1 MEIFLSYASE
11 DKATAETITFSL
23 RGRGHTVFLDRDDL
37 PAGES
42 FDHQIERAV
51 NESDIFIFLISP
63 DSVTE
68 GRYTLTELKF
78 ARQKWRS
85 PNNRVLPVMAR
96 KTPLEQVPTYLKAI
110 TILEPTGN
118 VAAETSAAVDEM
130 RPQSSWRLVAPTL
143 RNLWLPI
150 AATLVVLILAFL
162 LFDKRYESS
171 PSGENITAIG
181 RNVTVTPSP
190 SGNPTG
196 VQATGGGVAIG
207 GNVTGA
213 TVTTTPTGKDEDK
226 P

>member
-1 MEIFLSYASE
+1 MDIFLSYASG
-11 DKATAETITFSL
+11 DKATAESITFSL
-23 RGRGHTVFLDRDDL
+23 RDRGHTVFLDRDDL

-63 DSVTE
+63 NSVAE

-78 ARQKWRS
+78 ARHKWRS

-96 KTPLEQVPTYLKAI
+96 KTPLAQVPTYLKAI
-110 TILEPTGN
+110 TILEPNGN

-130 RPQSSWRLVAPTL
+130 RPRNPWRLVAPTL

-150 AATLVVLILAFL
+150 AATLVALVLVFL

-171 PSGENITAIG
+171 PSSET
-181 RNVTVTPSP
+181 TSP
-190 SGNPTG
+190 SGYPPA
-196 VQATGGGVAIG
+196 VQATGGGIAIG

>member
-1 MEIFLSYASE
+1 
-11 DKATAETITFSL
+11 
-23 RGRGHTVFLDRDDL
+23 
-37 PAGES
+37 
-42 FDHQIERAV
+42 
-51 NESDIFIFLISP
+51 
-63 DSVTE
+63 
-68 GRYTLTELKF
+68 
-78 ARQKWRS
+78 
-85 PNNRVLPVMAR
+85 MAR

-150 AATLVVLILAFL
+150 AATLVALILAFL

-213 TVTTTPTGKDEDK
+213 TVTTTPTGKDEGK

>member
-11 DKATAETITFSL
+11 DKATAESITFSL
-23 RGRGHTVFLDRDDL
+23 RDRGHTVFLDRDDL

-78 ARQKWRS
+78 ARHKWRS

-130 RPQSSWRLVAPTL
+130 RPRSSWRLVAPTL

-171 PSGENITAIG
+171 PSSET
-181 RNVTVTPSP
+181 TSP
-190 SGNPTG
+190 SGNPPG